1 MTILRGLPDLGAPLA
16 SLPGTVFRGYEDS
29 GLAIALPDRLDLER
43 AADGTPVLLVTL
55 VRGEQEPYGRIEAG
69 FAIGSPLSEI
79 GEAAARQAEEQGEL
93 LRVAAADPRGGVLEV
108 TARLGPV
115 AEEALTPPVELAPD
129 LLTRARVSVALAPRA
144 AVAAARLVEDATLP
158 VTATLRLTLRA
169 VAPRLPLATAVDPH
183 EIAVRLA
190 ARFGVQ
196 AALTVED
203 LAGGLDELL
212 AGSLAPSAPGPGDEA
227 GGPVTDEARGRA
239 LALRLKEILAR
250 PEISAQASAQVS
262 AQGRYLLRHPDEVL
276 PGQERV
282 DLAVA
287 AAVLVD
293 RVVTLD
299 PFAAARAVS
308 GGTLDRHVRR
318 VTTPP
323 LPAGHVVVEFAANLP
338 EPVAGLLALLADLRI
353 PPAPPL
359 RPQPVTAGAALDGPG
374 RTGTAGVVLA
384 AGEEPSGE
392 ARLRALLDLPG
403 GPVEVAG
410 PWRPASD
417 RHVLLGPAD
426 FPLPLT
432 VVRAPAELTRL
443 ATAEVVTADGR
454 VAARLDGATPMTA
467 VPLRPEDLPARVVV
481 RPTGPGRVIE
491 LPLDKRDRLD
501 LDLVTL
507 PGYGAQRATIACRKP
522 PVRVEWRA
530 DGADD
535 PPRSVRLDRDRP
547 AAEIRWIATSPFQPG
562 LVWRV
567 ADGDQAGPWSAPV
580 APAERLVIV
589 VDEAKPLVVN
599 GVEMRPDDAE
609 PGVWTYLP
617 PGPFLELGQDGR
629 PAIGLIEAGAT
640 AFLQLT
646 SRLDLPEAARAA
658 LLGELRR
665 RASGEPEQ
673 VRPAPVT
680 VRRVALE
687 ARPPDG
693 AWAPVAE
700 GTSSGL
706 PPWTTALAATLDP
719 GQAAAVKAALSGTR
733 GRLRLV
739 GELDAP
745 AGPEIRVRDIAD
757 LLEPTR

>member
-16 SLPGTVFRGYEDS
+16 SLPGTVFRAYEDS
-29 GLAIALPDRLDLER
+29 GLAVALPDRLDLER

-55 VRGEQEPYGRIEAG
+55 VRSEQEPYGRIEAG
-69 FAIGSPLSEI
+69 FAIGTRLGEI
-79 GEAAARQAEEQGEL
+79 GEAAARQSEKEGEP
-93 LRVAAADPRGGVLEV
+93 LRVAAADLWGGVLEV

-115 AEEALTPPVELAPD
+115 TEEALTPPLELAPD
-129 LLTRARVSVALAPRA
+129 LLTRARVSVVLDPHA
-144 AVAAARLVEDATLP
+144 AVVASRLVEDATLP

-169 VAPRLPLATAVDPH
+169 VAPRLPLATTIDPH
-183 EIAVRLA
+183 ETAARLA
-190 ARFGVQ
+190 ARFG
-196 AALTVED
+196 AEATLTVED
-203 LAGGLDELL
+203 LADGLDALL
-212 AGSLAPSAPGPGDEA
+212 AGTLAPSATAPGVAAVG
-227 GGPVTDEARGRA
+227 DEARGQA

-250 PEISAQASAQVS
+250 PVVS
-262 AQGRYLLRHPDEVL
+262 AQGRYRLRHPDEVL

-287 AAVLVD
+287 TAVLVD
-293 RVVTLD
+293 RVLTLD
-299 PFAAARAVS
+299 PFAAARAH
-308 GGTLDRHVRR
+308 GMDRHVRR

-323 LPAGHVVVEFAANLP
+323 LPAGHVAVEFAANLP

-374 RTGTAGVVLA
+374 RTATAGIVLA
-384 AGEEPSGE
+384 PGEEPSGE

-403 GPVEVAG
+403 GPVELAG
-410 PWRPASD
+410 PWRPAAD
-417 RHVLLGPAD
+417 RHLLFGPAD

-454 VAARLDGATPMTA
+454 VAARLDGLTPMTA
-467 VPLRPEDLPARVVV
+467 VPLRAEDRPARVVI
-481 RPTGPGRVIE
+481 RPIGPGRVIE
-491 LPLDKRDRLD
+491 LPLDGRDRLD
-501 LDLVTL
+501 LELVTL
-507 PGYGAQRATIACRKP
+507 PGYGAQRALLTCRTP
-522 PVRVEWRA
+522 PVQVEWRPE
-530 DGADD
+530 GADD
-535 PPRSVRLDRDRP
+535 PPRTVRLDRDRP
-547 AAEIRWIATSPFQPG
+547 EAEIRWIATSPFQPG
-562 LVWRV
+562 LVWRT
-567 ADGDQAGPWSAPV
+567 ASQGGDWSAPV
-580 APAERLVIV
+580 APADGLVIV
-589 VDEAKPLVVN
+589 VDAAKPIVVN

-617 PGPFLELGQDGR
+617 PGPFLDLGPDGR
-629 PAIGLIEAGAT
+629 PAIGLIEAGTT
-640 AFLQLT
+640 AFLQVT
-646 SRLDLPEAARAA
+646 SRLDLDEAARAA

-665 RASGEPEQ
+665 RAPGRPER
-673 VRPAPVT
+673 VRPSAVT

-687 ARPPDG
+687 ARRPDG

-700 GTSSGL
+700 GTGSGL

-719 GQAAAVKAALSGTR
+719 EQAAAVRAALSGTR

-745 AGPEIRVRDIAD
+745 GGADVRVRDVAD
-757 LLEPTR
+757 LLAPLSDQ

>member
-1 MTILRGLPDLGAPLA
+1 MTSLRGLPDLGAPLA
-16 SLPGTVFRGYEDS
+16 SLPGMVFRGYEDP
-29 GLAIALPDRLDLER
+29 GLAVALPDRLDLER

-69 FAIGSPLSEI
+69 FAIDTRLSEI
-79 GEAAARQAEEQGEL
+79 GEAAAHQAEKQGEL
-93 LRVAAADPRGGVLEV
+93 LRVVAADLWGGVLEV
-108 TARLGPV
+108 TARLGPL
-115 AEEALTPPVELAPD
+115 AEEALTPPVELAPG

-144 AVAAARLVEDATLP
+144 AVAASRLVEDATLP

-169 VAPRLPLATAVDPH
+169 VAPRLPLATTVDPH

-190 ARFGVQ
+190 ARFGAQ
-196 AALTVED
+196 AALTVDD
-203 LAGGLDELL
+203 LAGGLDDLL
-212 AGSLAPSAPGPGDEA
+212 AGSLTRSAPGPGDEA
-227 GGPVTDEARGRA
+227 GGPVTDEARGQA

-250 PEISAQASAQVS
+250 PEISARVS

-282 DLAVA
+282 DLAVP

-293 RVVTLD
+293 RMVTLD
-299 PFAAARAVS
+299 PFAAARALS
-308 GGTLDRHVRR
+308 GGALDRHVRR

-323 LPAGHVVVEFAANLP
+323 LPEGHVVVEFAANLP

-403 GPVEVAG
+403 GPAEAVG

-467 VPLRPEDLPARVVV
+467 VPLRPEDRPARVVI
-481 RPTGPGRVIE
+481 RPIGPGRVIE
-491 LPLDKRDRLD
+491 IPLDGRDRLD

-507 PGYGAQRATIACRKP
+507 PGYGAQRATLISRTP
-522 PVRVEWRA
+522 PVQVEWRPE
-530 DGADD
+530 GADD
-535 PPRSVRLDRDRP
+535 PPRTVRLDRDRP
-547 AAEIRWIATSPFQPG
+547 EAEIRWIATSPFQPG
-562 LVWRV
+562 LRWRL
-567 ADGDQAGPWSAPV
+567 AGQPGDWSAPV

-589 VDEAKPLVVN
+589 VDEAKPIVVS

-640 AFLQLT
+640 AFLQVT

-665 RASGEPEQ
+665 RASGEAER

-687 ARPPDG
+687 SRPPDG

-719 GQAAAVKAALSGTR
+719 AEAAAVRAALSGTR

-745 AGPEIRVRDIAD
+745 GGAEVRVRDVAD
-757 LLEPTR
+757 LLAPLSDQ